1 MNTLFKN
8 YYNAFTG
15 LSVEVWWLSLITFIN
30 RSGTMVIPFISLY
43 LNKSLGFSLAEVG
56 WVMTFFGIGS
66 VIGSWIGGKLTD
78 KIGPYLVMVLS
89 LISSGLMFF
98 VLQSL
103 TSLWDFRIGIL
114 VLMIL
119 ADAFRPAVFVALN
132 QYSKPENKIRSVSLV
147 RLAINL
153 GFSIGPAIGGWII
166 HQLGYA
172 YLFWLDGITCISA
185 GILMI
190 FLLSPK
196 KSVILDEIKKME
208 NPLSPWKDS
217 SYLLFLLGLMFMSLV
232 FLQYFSTVPLF
243 YKDIAGISE
252 DQIGLLMAF
261 NGILIF
267 IAEMPLV
274 KYLENQK
281 FSNVKMLIVG
291 TLMVGLSLFVVLFS
305 VHIGIIILGMA
316 LMSFGEMIAFP
327 FSNAIALN
335 SAKKGLQGQ
344 YMALYSITF
353 SVGHIFGH
361 NSGMQIIHQFGYD
374 LTWWIMIVLIFLACG
389 ILFLY
394 GKRQLLEE

>member
-8 YYNAFTG
+8 YYKSFTG

-103 TSLWDFRIGIL
+103 TSIWDFRIGIL

-132 QYSKPENKIRSVSLV
+132 QYSKLENKIRSVSLV

-196 KSVILDEIKKME
+196 KSVILDEIKEME
-208 NPLSPWKDS
+208 NPMSPWKDS

-243 YKDIAGISE
+243 YKDIAGLSE

-291 TLMVGLSLFVVLFS
+291 TLMVGLSLFVLLFS

-394 GKRQLLEE
+394 GKRQLHEE